1 MRKLLCFVTVIAYL
15 MSLASCANMNT
26 GVNYR
31 PIVDTRGVDFN
42 KFEADLRDCQQF
54 AHQTASAAESAAAGA
69 VAGALLGAALG
80 AAAGSRYSRNRT
92 AAVGAVSGAA
102 GAAAQGE
109 TDQRNII
116 RRCLS
121 GRGYSVLQ

>member
-1 MRKLLCFVTVIAYL
+1 
-15 MSLASCANMNT
+15 MNT